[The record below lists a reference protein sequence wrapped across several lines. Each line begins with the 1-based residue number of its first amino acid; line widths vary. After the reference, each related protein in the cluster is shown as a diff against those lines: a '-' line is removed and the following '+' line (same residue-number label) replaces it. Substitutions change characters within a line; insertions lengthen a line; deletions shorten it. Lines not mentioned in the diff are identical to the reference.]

1 MARKRKPAPAPRL
14 EKKTTDYQRLL
25 WPAGLVLAVLICYWT
40 PLTSS
45 DTSILWDAADHY
57 QVAQKYFCDELRA
70 GRLPLWNPY
79 IFSGYPFLA
88 DLQAGAWYP
97 PNWPFFVLFGASPRA
112 VMFETILHGLLACLG
127 AYLLSRRLL
136 GDRAAAVLAGLCYGL
151 SGFFVGHS
159 SHTPLIQGAACWPW
173 VLLFFLRALE
183 ARTLFNSALA
193 VLAAACMILA
203 GHFQTTLY
211 GFLALGLF
219 ALSRWILEPQHWRRI
234 LALAM
239 VIPCGATVLSAVQTL
254 PTLELLVHSSRSSL
268 SAVAHTEGMI
278 PPRSLL
284 GLLYAN
290 NYGIMSGDYRG
301 PGDITQYCFYAG
313 LLLVPLALLGLRN
326 RTIRWTAALLI
337 VPTLWYAAGHAAGLY
352 LVVARLPG
360 FSSIRSPVHIWFV
373 VAMGLALLAGAGLV
387 WLRQRWPVKWLPALL
402 VVVVFLD
409 VWYWNFQKNPVAYG
423 RASWAELYGKGEEL
437 FQRVVAPAQ
446 PPLTR
451 FDAPPRLTV
460 FGPMNHP
467 MDARVETTYGYNPL
481 TVSAYDDY
489 LTAMEANPKLR
500 NGLNVSRYLDTQ
512 RGAVAANPDVLPRAY
527 FPKSLTPV
535 ASPAE
540 SRRRLSTLDP
550 AQTALVPAKLAGLS
564 QDSAAQAQILDYSGS
579 RYRIHYRARSDSLLR
594 VSVTWFPGWKARV
607 DGRDLE
613 VLRVDHALM
622 GVLVPAGE
630 KDLQLEYHST
640 YFSLGAAISLIGVA
654 LCGMLLKIR
663 PSVGDKSDTP
673 AKRVA

>member
-1 MARKRKPAPAPRL
+1 
-14 EKKTTDYQRLL
+14 
-25 WPAGLVLAVLICYWT
+25 
-40 PLTSS
+40 
-45 DTSILWDAADHY
+45 
-57 QVAQKYFCDELRA
+57 
-70 GRLPLWNPY
+70 
-79 IFSGYPFLA
+79 
-88 DLQAGAWYP
+88 
-97 PNWPFFVLFGASPRA
+97 
-112 VMFETILHGLLACLG
+112 MFETILHGLLACLG

-151 SGFFVGHS
+151 SGFFVGYS
-159 SHTPLIQGAACWPW
+159 SHTTFIQGTACWPW
-173 VLLFFLRALE
+173 VVLFFLRALE

-193 VLAAACMILA
+193 VLAAACMNLA
-203 GHFQTTLY
+203 GSFQTTLY

-219 ALSRWILEPQHWRRI
+219 ALSRWILEPQHWRRT

-239 VIPCGATVLSAVQTL
+239 AIPCGAAVLSAVQTL
-254 PTLELLVHSSRSSL
+254 PTMEPLVHSARSSL
-268 SAVAHTEGMI
+268 SAMAHTEGMI
-278 PPRSLL
+278 PPQSLL

-290 NYGIMSGDYRG
+290 NYGI
-301 PGDITQYCFYAG
+301 YAG
-313 LLLVPLALLGLRN
+313 LLLVPLALLGLRD
-326 RTIRWTAALLI
+326 RAIRWTAGLLI
-337 VPTLWYAAGHAAGLY
+337 VPTLWYAAGPAAGLY

-387 WLRQRWPVKWLPALL
+387 WLRQRWPVKWLPGLL
-402 VVVVFLD
+402 VLVVFLD
-409 VWYWNFQKNPVAYG
+409 LWYWNFQKNPLGYG
-423 RASWAELYGKGEEL
+423 RTSWAELYRKGEEL

-481 TVSAYDDY
+481 TVSAYDEY
-489 LTAMEANPKLR
+489 LTAMESNPKLR

-512 RGAVAANPDVLPRAY
+512 RSVVAANPDVLPRAY

-564 QDSAAQAQILDYSGS
+564 QDPAAQAQILDYSGS

-607 DGRDLE
+607 DGRQLE
-613 VLRVDHALM
+613 VLPVDHALM
-622 GVLVPAGE
+622 GVVVPAGE

-640 YFSLGAAISLIGVA
+640 YFALGAAISLIGVA
-654 LCGMLLKIR
+654 LCGMLLKIT
-663 PSVGDKSDTP
+663 PSVGDKS
-673 AKRVA
+673 